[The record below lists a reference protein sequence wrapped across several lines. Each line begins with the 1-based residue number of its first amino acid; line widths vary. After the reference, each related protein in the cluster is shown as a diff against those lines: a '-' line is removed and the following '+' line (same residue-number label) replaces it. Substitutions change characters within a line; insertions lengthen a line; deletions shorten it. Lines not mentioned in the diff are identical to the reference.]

1 MEINTMNNGYGYG
14 MYDNMN
20 NPYFQQ
26 QPFQQQ
32 PMQVP
37 QMQNALTNEEIQRLR
52 SLRPTT
58 SLNLSVDQEEVLRAM
73 CTHKDNGR
81 EVVQLLQDGS
91 GDAYCPI
98 CGKRWKPE
106 QLSQEDLQALVDQ
119 LICQMQN
126 AKWVGELPANVV
138 REFFAMMPLIEKFPE
153 LYKYSMKNF
162 NKYANQ
168 NNMFNA
174 ADANIYAMYNGLFSG
189 AGAYANPYQQ
199 AMNGYYQQQ
208 PMNMGYYQQPMQQ
221 APQQAANPNVNPMQQ
236 PQPYNAQFTNQANM
250 MMGGTMYQQPMNMGY
265 YQQQPMQQ
273 APQQVNPVNTYTFG
287 VAQQQAAQQQPV
299 NTDQKPAQQ
308 QPADTKADL

>member
-1 MEINTMNNGYGYG
+1 MEINTMNGYGYG
-14 MYDNMN
+14 YDNMN

-199 AMNGYYQQQ
+199 AMNGYYQQ
-208 PMNMGYYQQPMQQ
+208 PMGMGYYQQPMQQ
-221 APQQAANPNVNPMQQ
+221 APQQM
-236 PQPYNAQFTNQANM
+236 PQA
-250 MMGGTMYQQPMNMGY
+250 
-265 YQQQPMQQ
+265 
-273 APQQVNPVNTYTFG
+273 NTYTFG
-287 VAQQQAAQQQPV
+287 VAQQQMAQQQP
-299 NTDQKPAQQ
+299 TADQKPAQQ
-308 QPADTKADL
+308 TATPADTKADL